1 MIIKPINNY
10 LQQHCITIK
19 NLIKQLPIYNF
30 TNFNNNNN
38 SSQNQFSEP
47 KAQKAYHKLFQT
59 HIDQSIRYISPNMV
73 KFFKA
78 AKITKIMI
86 NNHKINSG
94 FVI

>member
-1 MIIKPINNY
+1 MIINKPINYY
-10 LQQHCITIK
+10 LQHCTSIR
-19 NLIKQLPIYNF
+19 NLIKQMLIYNF
-30 TNFNNNNN
+30 TNFNNNN
-38 SSQNQFSEP
+38 SSSNQFSEP
-47 KAQKAYHKLFQT
+47 KVQKAYHKLFQT